1 MTFFAIAI
9 PALMGLFGLAITAVG
24 LSDTNSASHDES
36 PEMIGAMLIAGAI
49 TFALLVSPHWH

>member
-9 PALMGLFGLAITAVG
+9 PALMGIVGILLSAVG
-24 LSDTNSASHDES
+24 LSDSSASHDES

-49 TFALLVSPHWH
+49 TFALLVSPHWA